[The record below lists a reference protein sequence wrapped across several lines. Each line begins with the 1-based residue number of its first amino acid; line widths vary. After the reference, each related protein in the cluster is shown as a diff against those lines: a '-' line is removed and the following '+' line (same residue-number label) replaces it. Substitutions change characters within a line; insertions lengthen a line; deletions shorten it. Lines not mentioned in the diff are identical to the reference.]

1 MHFARALETGNV
13 LWQLTDG
20 RFCDLTIA
28 LGTLA
33 PKTVF
38 DAVCDQDLHANL
50 AWLPLREDYCLPA
63 STALACP
70 LPTPN
75 RILAI
80 GRNYADHAKELG
92 NAIPDEP
99 VVFQKANSSII
110 GPGESVVLPTAV
122 GQVDHEGELLV
133 VIGTGGLDITVDA
146 ALGHVAGYSII
157 NDVTARAKSKAL
169 QAKGYPWFLAKCRDT
184 FGPIGPVVVS
194 ADSLIDQFPLS
205 IDVTVNGTPR
215 QHGTTDQM
223 IHDVAALIH
232 FLSTVTE
239 LMPGDCIATGTPS
252 GVGPLV
258 AGDSVTVTISGI
270 GTLTNP
276 VI

>member
-33 PKTVF
+33 PTTVF

-92 NAIPDEP
+92 NAISDEP

-110 GPGESVVLPTAV
+110 GPGESVVLPTAI

-133 VIGTGGLDITVDA
+133 VIGTGGRDIALDA

>member
-1 MHFARALETGNV
+1 MHFARAAETGNV

-33 PKTVF
+33 PKSVF

-50 AWLPLREDYCLPA
+50 LWLPLREDYCLPA

-70 LPTPN
+70 LPAPN

-110 GPGESVVLPTAV
+110 GPGESIVLPTAI

-133 VIGTGGLDITVDA
+133 VIGTGGRDIALDA
-146 ALGHVAGYSII
+146 ALEHVAGYSII

-184 FGPIGPVVVS
+184 FGPIGPVVVAAS
-194 ADSLIDQFPLS
+194 SLAEHFPLT
-205 IDVTVNGTPR
+205 IDVTVNGTLR

-258 AGDSVTVTISGI
+258 TGDSVTVTISGI

>member
-133 VIGTGGLDITVDA
+133 VIGTGGRDITVDA

-194 ADSLIDQFPLS
+194 ANSLIDQFPLT
-205 IDVTVNGTPR
+205 IDVTVNGEVR
-215 QHGTTDQM
+215 QHGTTDHM

-232 FLSTVTE
+232 YLSTVTE

>member
-33 PKTVF
+33 PKSVF

-50 AWLPLREDYCLPA
+50 LWLPRREDYCLPA

-70 LPTPN
+70 LPAPN

-110 GPGESVVLPTAV
+110 GPGETIVLPTAI

-133 VIGTGGLDITVDA
+133 VIGMGGQDIALDA
-146 ALGHVAGYSII
+146 ALEHIAGYSII

-184 FGPIGPVVVS
+184 FGPIGPVVVAAS
-194 ADSLIDQFPLS
+194 SLAEHFPLT

-215 QHGTTDQM
+215 QHGTTAQM

>member
-33 PKTVF
+33 PKSVF

-50 AWLPLREDYCLPA
+50 LWLPLREDYCLPA

-70 LPTPN
+70 LPAPN

-99 VVFQKANSSII
+99 VVFQKANSSIT
-110 GPGESVVLPTAV
+110 GPGESIVLPTAI

-133 VIGTGGLDITVDA
+133 VIGTGGRDIALDT
-146 ALGHVAGYSII
+146 ALEHVAGYSII

-184 FGPIGPVVVS
+184 FGPIGPVVVAAS
-194 ADSLIDQFPLS
+194 SLAEQFPLT
-205 IDVTVNGTPR
+205 IDVTVNGTLR

-232 FLSTVTE
+232 YLSTVTE

-258 AGDSVTVTISGI
+258 TGDSVTVTITGI

>member
-33 PKTVF
+33 PKDVF

-110 GPGESVVLPTAV
+110 GPGESVVLPTAI

-133 VIGTGGLDITVDA
+133 VIGTGGRDITVDA
-146 ALGHVAGYSII
+146 AVGHVAGYSII

-184 FGPIGPVVVS
+184 FGPIGPVVV
-194 ADSLIDQFPLS
+194 AANSLIDQFPLT
-205 IDVTVNGTPR
+205 IDVTVNGTQR

-223 IHDVAALIH
+223 IHDVAGLIH
-232 FLSTVTE
+232 YLSTVTE

-258 AGDSVTVTISGI
+258 AGDTVTVTISGI

>member
-38 DAVCDQDLHANL
+38 DAVRDQDLHANL
-50 AWLPLREDYCLPA
+50 AWLPLREDYCIPA

-110 GPGESVVLPTAV
+110 GPGEPVVLPTAI

-133 VIGTGGLDITVDA
+133 VIGTGGRDITLDA

-184 FGPIGPVVVS
+184 FGPIGPVVV
-194 ADSLIDQFPLS
+194 AANSLIDQFPLT
-205 IDVTVNGTPR
+205 IDVTVNGEVR

-223 IHDVAALIH
+223 IHDVAGLIH
-232 FLSTVTE
+232 YLSTVTE

>member
-33 PKTVF
+33 PKSVF

-50 AWLPLREDYCLPA
+50 LWLPLREDYCLPA

-70 LPTPN
+70 LPAPN

-110 GPGESVVLPTAV
+110 GPGESIVLPTAI

-133 VIGTGGLDITVDA
+133 VIGTGGRDIALDT
-146 ALGHVAGYSII
+146 ALKHVAGYSII

-184 FGPIGPVVVS
+184 FGPVGPVVVAAS
-194 ADSLIDQFPLS
+194 SLAEQFPLT
-205 IDVTVNGTPR
+205 IDVTVNSTLR

-232 FLSTVTE
+232 YLSTVTE

>member
-1 MHFARALETGNV
+1 MHFARAAETGNV

-33 PKTVF
+33 PKSVF

-50 AWLPLREDYCLPA
+50 LWLPLREDYCLPA

-70 LPTPN
+70 LPAPN

-110 GPGESVVLPTAV
+110 GPGESIVLPTAI

-133 VIGTGGLDITVDA
+133 VIGTGGRDIALDA
-146 ALGHVAGYSII
+146 ALKHVAGYSII

-184 FGPIGPVVVS
+184 FGPIGPVVVVAS
-194 ADSLIDQFPLS
+194 SLAEQFPLT
-205 IDVTVNGTPR
+205 IDVTVNGTLR

-232 FLSTVTE
+232 YLSTVTE

>member
-28 LGTLA
+28 FGTLA

-38 DAVCDQDLHANL
+38 DAVRDQDLHANL
-50 AWLPLREDYCLPA
+50 AWLPLREDYCIPA

-110 GPGESVVLPTAV
+110 GPGEPVVLPTAI

-133 VIGTGGLDITVDA
+133 VIGTGGRDITLDA

-184 FGPIGPVVVS
+184 FGPIGPVVV
-194 ADSLIDQFPLS
+194 AANSLIDQFPLT
-205 IDVTVNGTPR
+205 IDVTVNGAVR

-223 IHDVAALIH
+223 IHDVAGLIH
-232 FLSTVTE
+232 YLSTVTE

>member
-1 MHFARALETGNV
+1 M
-13 LWQLTDG
+13 
-20 RFCDLTIA
+20 
-28 LGTLA
+28 
-33 PKTVF
+33 
-38 DAVCDQDLHANL
+38 

-110 GPGESVVLPTAV
+110 GPGESVVLPTAI

-133 VIGTGGLDITVDA
+133 VIGTGGRDIALDA

-184 FGPIGPVVVS
+184 FGPIGPVVV
-194 ADSLIDQFPLS
+194 AANSLIDQFPLT
-205 IDVTVNGTPR
+205 IDVTVNGEVR

-232 FLSTVTE
+232 YLSTVTE

>member
-110 GPGESVVLPTAV
+110 GPGESVVLPTAI

-133 VIGTGGLDITVDA
+133 VIGTGGRDIALDA

-184 FGPIGPVVVS
+184 FGPIGPAVV
-194 ADSLIDQFPLS
+194 AANSLIDQFPLT
-205 IDVTVNGTPR
+205 IDVTVNGTQR

-232 FLSTVTE
+232 YLSTVTE

-252 GVGPLV
+252 GVGPLD

>member
-33 PKTVF
+33 PKSVF

-50 AWLPLREDYCLPA
+50 LWLPLREDYCLPA

-70 LPTPN
+70 LTAPN

-110 GPGESVVLPTAV
+110 GPGESIVLPTAI

-133 VIGTGGLDITVDA
+133 VIGTGGRDIALDA
-146 ALGHVAGYSII
+146 ALEHVAGYSII

-184 FGPIGPVVVS
+184 FGPIGPVVVAAS
-194 ADSLIDQFPLS
+194 SLAEQFPLT
-205 IDVTVNGTPR
+205 IDVTVNGTLR

-232 FLSTVTE
+232 YLSTVTE

>member
-1 MHFARALETGNV
+1 MHFARAAETGNV

-33 PKTVF
+33 PKSVF

-50 AWLPLREDYCLPA
+50 LWLPLREDYCLPA

-70 LPTPN
+70 LPAPN

-110 GPGESVVLPTAV
+110 GPGESIVLPTAI

-133 VIGTGGLDITVDA
+133 VIGTGGRDIALDA
-146 ALGHVAGYSII
+146 ALEHVAGYSII

-184 FGPIGPVVVS
+184 FGPIGPVVVAAS
-194 ADSLIDQFPLS
+194 SLAEQFPLT
-205 IDVTVNGTPR
+205 IDVTVNGTLR

-232 FLSTVTE
+232 FLSIVTE

>member
-1 MHFARALETGNV
+1 MHFARAAETGNV

-33 PKTVF
+33 PKSVF

-50 AWLPLREDYCLPA
+50 LWLPLREDYCLPA

-70 LPTPN
+70 LPAPN

-110 GPGESVVLPTAV
+110 GPGESIVLPTAI

-133 VIGTGGLDITVDA
+133 VIGTGGQDIALDA
-146 ALGHVAGYSII
+146 ALEHVAGYSII

-184 FGPIGPVVVS
+184 FGPIGPVVVAAS
-194 ADSLIDQFPLS
+194 SLAEQFPLT
-205 IDVTVNGTPR
+205 IDVTVNGTLR

-232 FLSTVTE
+232 YLSTVTE

>member
-38 DAVCDQDLHANL
+38 DAVCDQDLHANM

-133 VIGTGGLDITVDA
+133 VIGTGGRDITVDA

-194 ADSLIDQFPLS
+194 ANSLIDQFPLT
-205 IDVTVNGTPR
+205 IDVTVNGEVR
-215 QHGTTDQM
+215 QHGTTDHM

-232 FLSTVTE
+232 YLSTVTE

>member
-1 MHFARALETGNV
+1 M
-13 LWQLTDG
+13 
-20 RFCDLTIA
+20 
-28 LGTLA
+28 
-33 PKTVF
+33 
-38 DAVCDQDLHANL
+38 
-50 AWLPLREDYCLPA
+50 
-63 STALACP
+63 
-70 LPTPN
+70 
-75 RILAI
+75 
-80 GRNYADHAKELG
+80 
-92 NAIPDEP
+92 
-99 VVFQKANSSII
+99 
-110 GPGESVVLPTAV
+110 
-122 GQVDHEGELLV
+122 
-133 VIGTGGLDITVDA
+133 IGTGGRDIALDA
-146 ALGHVAGYSII
+146 ALKHVAGYSII

-184 FGPIGPVVVS
+184 FGPIGPVVVAAS
-194 ADSLIDQFPLS
+194 SLAEQFPLT
-205 IDVTVNGTPR
+205 IDVTVSGTLR

-232 FLSTVTE
+232 YLSTVTE

>member
-38 DAVCDQDLHANL
+38 DAVRDQDLHANL
-50 AWLPLREDYCLPA
+50 AWLPLREDYCIPA

-110 GPGESVVLPTAV
+110 GPGEPVVLPTAI

-133 VIGTGGLDITVDA
+133 VIGTGGRDITLDA

-184 FGPIGPVVVS
+184 FGPIGPVVV
-194 ADSLIDQFPLS
+194 AANSLIDQFPLT
-205 IDVTVNGTPR
+205 IDVTVNGAVR

-223 IHDVAALIH
+223 IHDVAGLIH
-232 FLSTVTE
+232 YLSTVTE

>member
-80 GRNYADHAKELG
+80 GRNYAEHAKELG

-110 GPGESVVLPTAV
+110 GPGESIILPTAI

-133 VIGTGGLDITVDA
+133 VIGTGGRDIALDA

-184 FGPIGPVVVS
+184 FGPIGPVVV
-194 ADSLIDQFPLS
+194 AANSLIDQFPLS
-205 IDVTVNGTPR
+205 IDVSVNGTLR

-232 FLSTVTE
+232 YLSTVTE

>member
-33 PKTVF
+33 PKDVF

-110 GPGESVVLPTAV
+110 GPGESVVLPTAI

-133 VIGTGGLDITVDA
+133 VIGTGGRDIALDA

-184 FGPIGPVVVS
+184 FGPIGPVVV
-194 ADSLIDQFPLS
+194 AANSLIDQFPLT
-205 IDVTVNGTPR
+205 IDVTVNGEVR

-232 FLSTVTE
+232 YLSTVTE

-252 GVGPLV
+252 GVGPLD

>member
-1 MHFARALETGNV
+1 MRFALAVQTGNV
-13 LWQLTDG
+13 LWQLEDG
-20 RFCDLTIA
+20 RFCDLTVA
-28 LGTLA
+28 YGTLA

-38 DAVCDQDLHANL
+38 DAICDEDLHMRL
-50 AWLPLREDYCLPA
+50 PWLPLREDYCLPA
-63 STALACP
+63 STTLACP
-70 LPTPN
+70 LPSPN

-92 NAIPDEP
+92 NAVPDEP
-99 VVFQKANSSII
+99 VVFQKANSSIV
-110 GPGESVVLPTAV
+110 GPEAQIVLPDGV

-133 VIGTGGLDITVDA
+133 VIGKGGRDISIEDA
-146 ALGHVAGYSII
+146 MAHVAGYSII

-184 FGPIGPVVVS
+184 FGPIGPVVATAS
-194 ADSLIDQFPLS
+194 SLEGRFPLT
-205 IDVTVNGTPR
+205 IEVTVNGIRR
-215 QHGTTDQM
+215 QYGSTEQM
-223 IHDVAALIH
+223 IHGVPALIH

-239 LMPGDCIATGTPS
+239 LRPGDCIATGTPS
-252 GVGPLV
+252 GVGPIT
-258 AGDSVTVTISGI
+258 AGDSVAVTITGL

>member
-110 GPGESVVLPTAV
+110 GPGESIVLPTAI

-133 VIGTGGLDITVDA
+133 VIGTGGRDIALDA

-184 FGPIGPVVVS
+184 FGPIGPVVV
-194 ADSLIDQFPLS
+194 AANSLIDQFPLT
-205 IDVTVNGTPR
+205 IDVTVNGEVR

-232 FLSTVTE
+232 YLSTVTE

>member
-1 MHFARALETGNV
+1 MHFARALATGNV

-33 PKTVF
+33 PKSVF

-50 AWLPLREDYCLPA
+50 AWLSLREDYCLPA

-70 LPTPN
+70 LPSPN

-110 GPGESVVLPTAV
+110 GPGASIVLPTAI

-133 VIGTGGLDITVDA
+133 VIGTGGRDIPLET
-146 ALGHVAGYSII
+146 ALSHVAGYSII

-184 FGPIGPVVVS
+184 FGPIGPVVVAAS
-194 ADSLIDQFPLS
+194 SLAEQFPLT
-205 IDVTVNGTPR
+205 IDVTINGTLR

-258 AGDSVTVTISGI
+258 AGDSVTVIISGI
-270 GTLTNP
+270 GTLTNS
-276 VI
+276 VV

>member
-33 PKTVF
+33 PKSVF

-50 AWLPLREDYCLPA
+50 LWLPLREDYCLPA

-70 LPTPN
+70 LPAPN

-99 VVFQKANSSII
+99 VVFQKANSSIT
-110 GPGESVVLPTAV
+110 GPGESIVLPTAI

-133 VIGTGGLDITVDA
+133 VIGTGGRDIALDA
-146 ALGHVAGYSII
+146 ALEHVAGYSII

-184 FGPIGPVVVS
+184 FGPIGPVVVVAS
-194 ADSLIDQFPLS
+194 SLAEQFPLT
-205 IDVTVNGTPR
+205 IDVTVNGTLR

-232 FLSTVTE
+232 YLSTVTE

-258 AGDSVTVTISGI
+258 TGDSVTVTITGI

>member
-33 PKTVF
+33 PKDVF
-38 DAVCDQDLHANL
+38 DAVCDQDLHANM

-110 GPGESVVLPTAV
+110 GPGESVVLPTAI

-133 VIGTGGLDITVDA
+133 VIGTGGRDIALDA

-184 FGPIGPVVVS
+184 FGPIGPVVV
-194 ADSLIDQFPLS
+194 AANSLIDQFPLT
-205 IDVTVNGTPR
+205 IDVTVNGEVR

-232 FLSTVTE
+232 YLSTVTE

>member
-1 MHFARALETGNV
+1 MHFARAAETGNV

-33 PKTVF
+33 PKDVF

-110 GPGESVVLPTAV
+110 GPGESVVLPTAI

-133 VIGTGGLDITVDA
+133 VIGTGGRDIALDA

-184 FGPIGPVVVS
+184 FGPIGPVVV
-194 ADSLIDQFPLS
+194 AANSLIDQFPLT
-205 IDVTVNGTPR
+205 IDVTVNGEVR

-232 FLSTVTE
+232 YLSTVTE

>member
-33 PKTVF
+33 PKDVF

-110 GPGESVVLPTAV
+110 GPGESIVLPTAV

-133 VIGTGGLDITVDA
+133 VIGTGGRDITVDA

-184 FGPIGPVVVS
+184 FGPIGPVVV
-194 ADSLIDQFPLS
+194 AANSLIDQFPLT

>member
-33 PKTVF
+33 PKSVF

-50 AWLPLREDYCLPA
+50 LWLPLREDYCLPA

-70 LPTPN
+70 LPAPN

-99 VVFQKANSSII
+99 VVFQKANSSIV
-110 GPGESVVLPTAV
+110 GPGESIVLPTAI

-133 VIGTGGLDITVDA
+133 VIGTGGRDIALDA
-146 ALGHVAGYSII
+146 ALEHVAGYSII

-184 FGPIGPVVVS
+184 FGPIGPVVVAAS
-194 ADSLIDQFPLS
+194 SLAEQFPLT
-205 IDVTVNGTPR
+205 IDVTVNGTLR
-215 QHGTTDQM
+215 QHGTTAQM

>member
-38 DAVCDQDLHANL
+38 DAVCDQDLHANM

-110 GPGESVVLPTAV
+110 GPGESIVLPTAI

-133 VIGTGGLDITVDA
+133 VIGMGGRDIALDA

-194 ADSLIDQFPLS
+194 ANSLIDQFPLT
-205 IDVTVNGTPR
+205 IDVTVNGEVR
-215 QHGTTDQM
+215 QHGTTDHM

-232 FLSTVTE
+232 YLSTVTE

>member
-1 MHFARALETGNV
+1 MRFARSAESGNV
-13 LWQLTDG
+13 LWQLEDG
-20 RFCDLTIA
+20 RYCDLTVA
-28 LGTLA
+28 LGSLA

-38 DAVCDQDLHANL
+38 DAISDEDLHARL
-50 AWLPLREDYCLPA
+50 PWLPLREDYCLPE
-63 STALACP
+63 STPLGCP
-70 LPTPN
+70 LPSPK

-92 NAIPDEP
+92 NAVPDEP
-99 VVFQKANSSII
+99 VVFQKANTSIV
-110 GPGESVVLPTAV
+110 GPGIPIVLPADI

-133 VIGTGGLDITVDA
+133 VIGKGGRDISVSDA
-146 ALGHVAGYSII
+146 LAHVAGYSII

-184 FGPIGPVVVS
+184 FGPIGPVVATAS
-194 ADSLIDQFPLS
+194 SLQDQFPLT
-205 IDVTVNGTPR
+205 INVTVNGETR
-215 QHGTTDQM
+215 QQGSTDQM
-223 IHDVAALIH
+223 IHDVAALVH

-239 LMPGDCIATGTPS
+239 LLPGDCIATGTPS

-258 AGDSVTVTISGI
+258 AGDSVDVTITGI

-276 VI
+276 VV

>member
-33 PKTVF
+33 PENVF

-110 GPGESVVLPTAV
+110 GPGESVVLPTAI

-133 VIGTGGLDITVDA
+133 VIGTGGRDIALDA

-239 LMPGDCIATGTPS
+239 LMLGDCIATGTPS

-258 AGDSVTVTISGI
+258 AGDTVTVTISGI

>member
-50 AWLPLREDYCLPA
+50 AWLPLRADYCLPA

-133 VIGTGGLDITVDA
+133 VIGTGGRDITVDA

-194 ADSLIDQFPLS
+194 ANSLIDQFPLT
-205 IDVTVNGTPR
+205 INVTVNGEVR
-215 QHGTTDQM
+215 QHGTTDHM

-232 FLSTVTE
+232 YLSTVTE

>member
-38 DAVCDQDLHANL
+38 DAVCDQDLHANM

-110 GPGESVVLPTAV
+110 GPGESVVLPTAI

-133 VIGTGGLDITVDA
+133 VIGTGGRDIALDA

-184 FGPIGPVVVS
+184 FGPIGPVVV
-194 ADSLIDQFPLS
+194 AANSLIDQFPLI
-205 IDVTVNGTPR
+205 IDVTVNGKQR

-232 FLSTVTE
+232 YLSTVTE

>member
-110 GPGESVVLPTAV
+110 GPGESIVLPTAI

-133 VIGTGGLDITVDA
+133 VIGTGGRDIALDA

-184 FGPIGPVVVS
+184 FGPIGPVVV
-194 ADSLIDQFPLS
+194 AANSLIDQFPLI

-232 FLSTVTE
+232 YLSTVTE

>member
-1 MHFARALETGNV
+1 MHFARAAETGNV

-33 PKTVF
+33 PKSVF

-50 AWLPLREDYCLPA
+50 LWLPLREDYCLPA

-70 LPTPN
+70 LPAPN

-110 GPGESVVLPTAV
+110 GPGESIVLPTAI

-133 VIGTGGLDITVDA
+133 VIGTGGRDIALDA
-146 ALGHVAGYSII
+146 ALEHVAGYSII

-184 FGPIGPVVVS
+184 FGPIGPVVVAAS
-194 ADSLIDQFPLS
+194 SLAEQFPLT
-205 IDVTVNGTPR
+205 IDVTVNGTLR

-232 FLSTVTE
+232 YLSTVTE

-258 AGDSVTVTISGI
+258 TGDSVTVTISGI